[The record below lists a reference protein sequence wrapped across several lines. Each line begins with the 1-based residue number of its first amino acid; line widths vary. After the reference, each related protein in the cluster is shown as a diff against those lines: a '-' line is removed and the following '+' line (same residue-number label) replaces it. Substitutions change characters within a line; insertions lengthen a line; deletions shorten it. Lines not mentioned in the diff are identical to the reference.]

1 MVAEEKMQ
9 KNNFVV
15 IYSPCYADR
24 ANSVIVNYNGDVYKC
39 TACDFAKTKREGKL
53 NEDGTIHALYSN
65 KTCQECIIFPICDV
79 CSQKRLEAIS
89 TECLHMYTEK
99 DKYRLIANCVKT
111 VIMR

>member
-53 NEDGTIHALYSN
+53 NEDGTIY
-65 KTCQECIIFPICDV
+65 T
-79 CSQKRLEAIS
+79 KRAI
-89 TECLHMYTEK
+89 TK
-99 DKYRLIANCVKT
+99 K
-111 VIMR
+111 

>member
-15 IYSPCYADR
+15 IYS

-53 NEDGTIHALYSN
+53 NEDGTIY
-65 KTCQECIIFPICDV
+65 T
-79 CSQKRLEAIS
+79 KRAI
-89 TECLHMYTEK
+89 TKE
-99 DKYRLIANCVKT
+99 
-111 VIMR
+111 